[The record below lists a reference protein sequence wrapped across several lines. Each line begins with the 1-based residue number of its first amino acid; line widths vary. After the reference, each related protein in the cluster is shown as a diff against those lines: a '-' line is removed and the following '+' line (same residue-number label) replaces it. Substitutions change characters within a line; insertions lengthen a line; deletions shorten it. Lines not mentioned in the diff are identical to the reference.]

1 MTEMKQ
7 GNVTISIPDS
17 IEIPDKAG
25 EMSPEEVR
33 RLPKARH
40 GIGLTSGATAE
51 AMDKDP
57 ERLAPHGVDKVRLAK
72 LGEMAENIDN
82 VIVDVEAITVRLK
95 QANLLIDAEAHEE
108 LRKVLAFVR
117 SQEKFDARILDL
129 VPQLITYFSKNK

>member
-1 MTEMKQ
+1 MTEMTQ

-33 RLPKARH
+33 RLPKARR
-40 GIGLTSGATAE
+40 GVGPACNATTE
-51 AMDKDP
+51 AMNKDP
-57 ERLAPHGVDKVRLAK
+57 ERLAPHGVDKDRLAT
-72 LGEMAENIDN
+72 LGKMAEDIDN
-82 VIVDVEAITVRLK
+82 VLVDIEAITVRLK
-95 QANLLIDAEAHEE
+95 QTNLLIDAEAHEE

-129 VPQLITYFSKNK
+129 VPQLISYFGKNK

>member
-1 MTEMKQ
+1 
-7 GNVTISIPDS
+7 
-17 IEIPDKAG
+17 
-25 EMSPEEVR
+25 
-33 RLPKARH
+33 
-40 GIGLTSGATAE
+40 
-51 AMDKDP
+51 MDKDP
-57 ERLAPHGVDKVRLAK
+57 ERLAPHGVDKVRLTK

-129 VPQLITYFSKNK
+129 VPQLISYFSKK